1 MTKALVVEDNPLNM
15 ELVLEILNAKGFAAE
30 GAENGE
36 DAVNKAERETYD
48 LILTDIGLPGMNG
61 IEVAKRIKGK
71 PGYENTPVLA
81 LTAYAT
87 GGREDKE
94 RFLAEGFE
102 DVVPKPFHV
111 VDFMNQIEKYRK

>member
-1 MTKALVVEDNPLNM
+1 MTKALVVEDNLLNM

-30 GAENGE
+30 GAMNGE
-36 DAVNKAERETYD
+36 DAVNKAEQETYD
-48 LILTDIGLPGMNG
+48 LIITDIGLPGMNG
-61 IEVAKRIKGK
+61 IEVAKRIRGK

-87 GGREDKE
+87 GGRAERE
-94 RFLAEGFE
+94 RFRAEGFE
-102 DVVPKPFHV
+102 DVVPKPLHV